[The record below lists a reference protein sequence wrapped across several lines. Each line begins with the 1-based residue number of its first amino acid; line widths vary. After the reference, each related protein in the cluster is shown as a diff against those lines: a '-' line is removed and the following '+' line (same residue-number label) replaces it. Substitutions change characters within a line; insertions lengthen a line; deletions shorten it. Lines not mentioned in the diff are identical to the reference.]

1 LAGGSC
7 GTGLLL
13 IASSL
18 GQNQYEL
25 FHWLYC
31 FGWGIASGL
40 SFYAP
45 MHQGWGFFPDKPG
58 FASGLIISGFGG
70 GGLLFNN
77 LTTKIINPHN
87 YHTDDERYKLNI

>member
-1 LAGGSC
+1 
-7 GTGLLL
+7 
-13 IASSL
+13 
-18 GQNQYEL
+18 
-25 FHWLYC
+25 
-31 FGWGIASGL
+31 
-40 SFYAP
+40 